1 MSFKDIVQSH
11 TVELGDL
18 LRQLEGYPPETR
30 VYFGGL
36 DFYRINKQGENLIQ
50 IEFNQ
55 SVYRTTEDLLVVEDH
70 SK

>member
-11 TVELGDL
+11 TIELGEL

-30 VYFGGL
+30 VYFSGL
-36 DFYRINKQGENLIQ
+36 DFYRIKLQSENLIQ

-55 SVYRTTEDLLVVEDH
+55 
-70 SK
+70 